1 MQKYK
6 FKFGAVKNLYNMFS
20 KIVFHHKIS
29 PAALYS
35 VHCTVQFI
43 VYTAIETW
51 KNAFILAKL
60 CFGEK
65 NILCC
70 SKIRKN
76 AFNLVLFMMKKYY
89 MEFIIC
95 KLQEPSLFR
104 AGRAWERSTSNEKT
118 IAAIALWPS
127 TWIILFQGQY
137 FEFYSD
143 QEPPRV
149 LNRNLADSDSR
160 KYNFFYELSSHNL

>member
-1 MQKYK
+1 
-6 FKFGAVKNLYNMFS
+6 
-20 KIVFHHKIS
+20 
-29 PAALYS
+29 
-35 VHCTVQFI
+35 
-43 VYTAIETW
+43 
-51 KNAFILAKL
+51 
-60 CFGEK
+60 
-65 NILCC
+65 
-70 SKIRKN
+70 
-76 AFNLVLFMMKKYY
+76 MMKKYY

-149 LNRNLADSDSR
+149 LNRNLPDSDSR
-160 KYNFFYELSSHNL
+160 KYNFFNELSSHNL